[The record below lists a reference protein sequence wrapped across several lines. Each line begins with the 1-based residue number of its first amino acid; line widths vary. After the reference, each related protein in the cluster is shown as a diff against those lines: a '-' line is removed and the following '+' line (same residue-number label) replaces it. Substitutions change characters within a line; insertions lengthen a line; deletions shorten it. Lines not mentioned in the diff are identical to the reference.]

1 MAGSNGI
8 DLPTEFVADGPAVRL
23 VAVTHGEPSAANRA
37 AVARLV
43 EQVAEASD
51 GREVTISFVDA
62 STADVASAVA
72 DAADAE
78 SVIVPLTLSAGYHVR
93 TGLSF
98 GLERIGAAARL
109 AGELGPDDRL
119 VGILAERLAEAGLDP
134 RDQVLL
140 AAAGSNDPRAV
151 RECFETA
158 RRLGHRLGRAVT
170 VGFIAAAIPRLPDAI
185 EMIREVH
192 PGTRIVVAPYLL
204 APGAFYDSV
213 LAAGAD
219 VVASPLIAHGGSAP
233 RGLVDVV
240 LDRYEG
246 VASDRL
252 RFA

>member
-1 MAGSNGI
+1 MAGPSGV
-8 DLPTEFVADGPAVRL
+8 DLPSEVVDGAPVRL
-23 VAVTHGEPSAANRA
+23 VAVTHGVPSAANRA
-37 AVARLV
+37 AVTRLV
-43 EQVAEASD
+43 DQVVESAS

-62 STADVASAVA
+62 STADVAAAVA
-72 DAADAE
+72 DAADAS

-98 GLERIGAAARL
+98 GLERIGAADRL
-109 AGELGPDDRL
+109 AAELGPDDRI
-119 VGILAERLAEAGLDP
+119 VGILADRLVEAGLDQG
-134 RDQVLL
+134 DQVLL

-158 RRLGHRLGRAVT
+158 RRLGHHLGRAVT

-192 PGTRIVVAPYLL
+192 PGTRIVVAAYLL
-204 APGAFYDSV
+204 APGAFYDAV

-219 VVASPLIAHGGSAP
+219 AVAAPLIDAERP
-233 RGLVDVV
+233 VPQGLVDVV
-240 LDRYEG
+240 LDRYES
-246 VASDRL
+246 VVSDRL